1 MNKAQA
7 IKKIQELQSKGQK
20 MTAKDRQRI
29 RQITKGLKDNIYPK
43 LAIALLCLLPMS
55 SMAYEEV
62 PIVPEADKT
71 CPLRFEP
78 KQTISDDLSNRYSN
92 WLSYTIEH
100 EVEVGEGIIYRLNV
114 TFENQKNEF
123 SDLSV
128 SYPFGDKF
136 KCKI

>member
-1 MNKAQA
+1 MTKEQA

-29 RQITKGLKDNIYPK
+29 RQIMNGLKDNIYPK
-43 LAIALLCLLPMS
+43 IAAVLMALIPMS

-62 PIVPEADKT
+62 PIVPEADKS
-71 CPLRFEP
+71 CPLRYEP
-78 KQTISDDLSNRYSN
+78 QQTIGDDLSNRYSN

-100 EVEVGEGIIYRLNV
+100 EVEVAEGIIFRLNV
-114 TFENQKNEF
+114 TFENQKGEF
-123 SDLSV
+123 ADQSV